1 MNVTL
6 ISNHDNLI
14 KAETAG
20 QYIVEYYAVPERM
33 DLVSIQ
39 IFDPEENTISE
50 IEPDIPK
57 IRFIEIINCIWNCA
71 DVYFAACDV
80 TESSKLNIS
89 VFRYSTKEQSAVMI
103 CSFIKNRDLLNEDKR
118 LKLFILSDSIILMQ
132 TEILHRSVSQNMMGN
147 IEFSLTL
154 YNLDSGTETAVSEA
168 NFINN
173 GINTVIPVSEKKI
186 LVKTGYS
193 YIEDSRLDTGSKNE
207 SFIESIYL
215 TTVAKFIADIT
226 LEKEI
231 VDMPM
236 IESAYLDRH
245 ITKPF
250 VDGDYTHFTIVD
262 AERKITKCVFY
273 QNETEEQT
281 EYSIASF
288 DPDDLYITHVVNN
301 IPYVRRQNGDDIT
314 FINLKNAEAD
324 VWFYEE
330 RFLAQSGGL
339 FLLESIQ
346 KRQRRHIYSYP
357 GMMRVADE
365 ERDYC
370 CLCQTEKNC
379 YIYC

>member
-6 ISNHDNLI
+6 ISNHENLI
-14 KAETAG
+14 KAESAG
-20 QYIVEYYAVPERM
+20 QYIVEYYAVPERA
-33 DLVSIQ
+33 DLVSVQ
-39 IFDPEENTISE
+39 IFDPKENTISE
-50 IEPDIPK
+50 VEPETQK
-57 IRFIEIINCIWNCA
+57 IRFIEIVNCIWNCG
-71 DVYFAACDV
+71 DVYFASCDI
-80 TESSKLNIS
+80 TENSKLNIS
-89 VFRYSTKEQSAVMI
+89 VFRYSLKDHNTVMI

-118 LKLFILSDSIILMQ
+118 MKLFILSDSTILMQ
-132 TEILHRSVSQNMMGN
+132 TEILHRSVSENMMGN
-147 IEFSLTL
+147 IEFSLTF
-154 YNLDSGTETAVSEA
+154 YNLDSGSETAVSDA

-193 YIEDSRLDTGSKNE
+193 YIEDSRLDTGSKSE

-250 VDGDYTHFTIVD
+250 VDGDYTHFTIID
-262 AERKITKCVFY
+262 AERKITKCVFFH
-273 QNETEEQT
+273 NETEERT

-288 DPDDLYITHVVNN
+288 DPEDLYITHVVNN

-324 VWFYEE
+324 IWFYEE
-330 RFLAQSGGL
+330 RFLAQAGSL
-339 FLLESIQ
+339 FLLESFQI
-346 KRQRRHIYSYP
+346 RPRLHIYSYP
-357 GMMRVADE
+357 GMKRVADE

-370 CLCQTEKNC
+370 CLCLTEDNC